1 MCVLMA
7 IGCGAEDAGH
17 RDRRAAGRRRI
28 DNGVIVLLPAT
39 TMTTD
44 LRSAGRVAARPT
56 MNDVARSAGVSLKT
70 VSRVVNG
77 EPGVAAA
84 TAERVHAAMVGLSFR
99 RNDIASS
106 LRHKLTTSSIGLVT
120 EDLANPF
127 YATLAKAVGDVAHRH
142 GFLVLSGSSDESEE
156 RERGLLTAFL
166 GRRVDGLI
174 VVPTGGS
181 HAFLEGERA
190 AGVRLVFVDRPAIG
204 VSADTVLIDNAAG
217 VLTGVRHL
225 VQHGHRRI
233 GYLGDE
239 PDIYT
244 AVERMRG
251 FRQAVVT
258 FGLESHRGLVR
269 QGLHDA
275 AVAEE
280 QALSMLRDSN
290 PPTALFA
297 GNNLITAGVLRALRR
312 RGGGRVGLVGFDD
325 FDLADLVN
333 PPVTVIAQDAEALGR
348 RAAERLFARLAG
360 DVGPPATEVLP
371 TRLIVRGS
379 GEVKP

>member
-1 MCVLMA
+1 MA
-7 IGCGAEDAGH
+7 IH
-17 RDRRAAGRRRI
+17 LR
-28 DNGVIVLLPAT
+28 PT
-39 TMTTD
+39 TGGPT
-44 LRSAGRVAARPT
+44 RPT
-56 MNDVARSAGVSLKT
+56 MKDVARSAGVSLKT

-77 EPGVAAA
+77 EPGVAGA
-84 TAERVHAAMVGLSFR
+84 TAERVHDAVAQMSFR

-120 EDLANPF
+120 EDLVNPF
-127 YATLAKAVGDVAHRH
+127 YATLARAVGEVARRH
-142 GFLVLSGSSDESEE
+142 GFIVLSGSSDESEE
-156 RERGLLTAFL
+156 REREILTAFL

-174 VVPTGGS
+174 VVPTGAS
-181 HAFLEGERA
+181 HAFLEPERA
-190 AGVRLVFVDRPAIG
+190 AGVQIVFVDRPAIG
-204 VSADTVLIDNAAG
+204 VSADTFLIDNAAG
-217 VLTGVRHL
+217 VLAGVSHL

-239 PDIYT
+239 PAIYT
-244 AVERMRG
+244 AAERMRG
-251 FRQAVVT
+251 FRQAEVT
-258 FGLESHRGLVR
+258 FGLESHGDLVR

-280 QALSMLRDSN
+280 WALSMLGHSN

-312 RGGGRVGLVGFDD
+312 HGGSRVDLVGFDD

-360 DVGPPATEVLP
+360 DVGPTVTEVLP

>member
-1 MCVLMA
+1 
-7 IGCGAEDAGH
+7 
-17 RDRRAAGRRRI
+17 
-28 DNGVIVLLPAT
+28 
-39 TMTTD
+39 MTTN
-44 LRSAGRVAARPT
+44 LRSARGGTVRPT
-56 MNDVARSAGVSLKT
+56 MDDVARLAGVSLKT

-77 EPGVAAA
+77 EAGVAEA
-84 TAERVHAAMVGLSFR
+84 TTERVQTAIASLNFR
-99 RNDIASS
+99 RNEIARS
-106 LRHKLTTSSIGLVT
+106 LRYKLTTSSIGLVI

-127 YATLAKAVGDVAHRH
+127 YAALARAVGEVARSH

-156 RERGLLTAFL
+156 REREILTAFL

-174 VVPTGGS
+174 VVPTSGS
-181 HAFLEGERA
+181 KSFLEREEA
-190 AGVRLVFVDRPAIG
+190 AGVKLVFVDRPAIG
-204 VSADTVLIDNAAG
+204 VTADTVLIDNEAG

-225 VQHGHRRI
+225 FHHGHRRI

-239 PDIYT
+239 PGIYT

-251 FRQAVVT
+251 FQQAVRT
-258 FGLESHRGLVR
+258 LGLDADPDLVR

-275 AVAEE
+275 AAAEE
-280 QALSMLRDSN
+280 QALSMLGGDD

-312 RGGGRVGLVGFDD
+312 RSGAPIGLVGFDD
-325 FDLADLVN
+325 FALADLVD
-333 PPVTVIAQDAEALGR
+333 PPVTVVAADAEVLGR

-360 DVGPPATEVLP
+360 GAGPSETEVLP

-379 GEVKP
+379 GEVRP

>member
-1 MCVLMA
+1 MNKV
-7 IGCGAEDAGH
+7 GGAGAGV
-17 RDRRAAGRRRI
+17 
-28 DNGVIVLLPAT
+28 DNGVIFLLPANI
-39 TMTTD
+39 MTTE
-44 LRSAGRVAARPT
+44 LRSAGYGPGPARPT
-56 MNDVARSAGVSLKT
+56 MKDVARSAGVSLKT

-77 EPGVAAA
+77 EPGVAEA
-84 TAERVHAAMVGLSFR
+84 TAERVHAALTGMRFR

-127 YATLAKAVGDVAHRH
+127 YATLSRAVWEIARKH
-142 GFLVLSGSSDESEE
+142 GFIVLSGSSDESEQRE
-156 RERGLLTAFL
+156 REIITAFL

-181 HAFLEGERA
+181 QDFLEAERE
-190 AGVRLVFVDRPAIG
+190 AGVQLVFVDRPPIG
-204 VSADTVLIDNAAG
+204 ITADTVLIDNAAG

-225 VQHGHRRI
+225 SEHGHRRI
-233 GYLGDE
+233 GYLGDS
-239 PDIYT
+239 PGIYT
-244 AVERMRG
+244 AAERLRG
-251 FRQAVVT
+251 YRQAVVT
-258 FGLESHRGLVR
+258 LGLESPDGLV
-269 QGLHDA
+269 QQDLHDA
-275 AVAEE
+275 TVAEE
-280 QALSMLRDSN
+280 RTLAMLGGPN

-297 GNNLITAGVLRALRR
+297 GNNLITAGVLRVLRR
-312 RGGGRVGLVGFDD
+312 RVSGRVGLVGFDD

-333 PPVTVIAQDAEALGR
+333 PPVTVIAQDAEELGR

-360 DVGPPATEVLP
+360 DVGPPTTEVLP

>member
-1 MCVLMA
+1 M
-7 IGCGAEDAGH
+7 D
-17 RDRRAAGRRRI
+17 
-28 DNGVIVLLPAT
+28 P
-39 TMTTD
+39 
-44 LRSAGRVAARPT
+44 RSAGRDAARPT
-56 MNDVARSAGVSLKT
+56 MNDVALSAGVSLKT

-77 EPGVAAA
+77 EPGVAEA
-84 TAERVHAAMVGLSFR
+84 TAERVHAAVARLSFR
-99 RNDIASS
+99 RNDVARS

-142 GFLVLSGSSDESEE
+142 RFLVLSGSSDESEE
-156 RERGLLTAFL
+156 RERELLTAFL

-181 HAFLEGERA
+181 HTFLERERA
-190 AGVRLVFVDRPAIG
+190 AGVQLVFVDRPAIG

-244 AVERMRG
+244 AVERLRG
-251 FRQAVVT
+251 FRQAVDT
-258 FGLESHRGLVR
+258 LGLESHPGLVR

-280 QALSMLRDSN
+280 QALSMLGDSN

-312 RGGGRVGLVGFDD
+312 RGDRVGLVGFDD
-325 FDLADLVN
+325 FDLADLVD

-348 RAAERLFARLAG
+348 RAAERLFARLSG
-360 DVGPPATEVLP
+360 DGGPPVTEVLP

>member
-1 MCVLMA
+1 M
-7 IGCGAEDAGH
+7 
-17 RDRRAAGRRRI
+17 
-28 DNGVIVLLPAT
+28 
-39 TMTTD
+39 TM
-44 LRSAGRVAARPT
+44 RSASGGPARPT
-56 MNDVARSAGVSLKT
+56 MKDVAGSAGVSLKT

-77 EPGVAAA
+77 EPGVAGA
-84 TAERVHAAMVGLSFR
+84 TADRVHAAIAQMSFR

-127 YATLAKAVGDVAHRH
+127 YATLARAVGEVAREH

-156 RERGLLTAFL
+156 REREILTAFL

-181 HAFLEGERA
+181 QAFLEPERV
-190 AGVRLVFVDRPAIG
+190 AGVQLVFVDRPATG
-204 VSADTVLIDNAAG
+204 VCADTVLIDNAAG
-217 VLTGVRHL
+217 VLTGIRHL

-239 PDIYT
+239 PAIYT
-244 AVERMRG
+244 AAERMRG
-251 FRQAVVT
+251 FREAVVT
-258 FGLESHRGLVR
+258 FGLEAPAGLVR

-275 AVAEE
+275 AAAEE
-280 QALSMLRDSN
+280 QALSMLGDSN
-290 PPTALFA
+290 PPTALFT

-312 RGGGRVGLVGFDD
+312 HGAGGRVGLVGFDD
-325 FDLADLVN
+325 FDLADLVE
-333 PPVTVIAQDAEALGR
+333 PPVTVIAQDAAALGR
-348 RAAERLFARLAG
+348 RAAERLFARLGG
-360 DVGPPATEVLP
+360 DVGPPAIEVLP

>member
-1 MCVLMA
+1 LP
-7 IGCGAEDAGH
+7 DPLS
-17 RDRRAAGRRRI
+17 AAMSGRRTPGGG
-28 DNGVIVLLPAT
+28 DKT
-39 TMTTD
+39 
-44 LRSAGRVAARPT
+44 RPT

-77 EPGVAAA
+77 EPGVAVA
-84 TAERVHAAMVGLSFR
+84 TAKRVNSSLARLSFR
-99 RNDIASS
+99 RNDIARS
-106 LRHKLTTSSIGLVT
+106 LRRPLTTSTIGLVT

-127 YATLAKAVGDVAHRH
+127 YATLARAVGEVAYEH

-156 RERGLLTAFL
+156 RERELLTAFL

-190 AGVRLVFVDRPAIG
+190 SGVQLVFVDRPASG
-204 VSADTVLIDNAAG
+204 VCADTVLVDNAAG
-217 VLTGVRHL
+217 VFTGVHHL

-233 GYLGDE
+233 GYLGDR

-251 FRQAVVT
+251 FTRAVDT
-258 FGLESHRGLVR
+258 LGLESDAGLVC

-275 AVAEE
+275 AAAEE
-280 QALSMLRDSN
+280 QALSMLGGDH
-290 PPTALFA
+290 PPTALLA
-297 GNNLITAGVLRALRR
+297 GNNLITVGVLRALRR
-312 RGGGRVGLVGFDD
+312 RGDRVGLVGFDD
-325 FDLADLVN
+325 FDLADLVD

-360 DVGPPATEVLP
+360 ESGPPVSEELSTQ
-371 TRLIVRGS
+371 LIVRGS
-379 GEVKP
+379 GEVRA

>member
-1 MCVLMA
+1 
-7 IGCGAEDAGH
+7 
-17 RDRRAAGRRRI
+17 
-28 DNGVIVLLPAT
+28 
-39 TMTTD
+39 MTTN
-44 LRSAGRVAARPT
+44 LRPTTSGTALPTGSDPALPTGSGPARPT
-56 MNDVARSAGVSLKT
+56 MKDVARSAGVSLKT

-77 EPGVAAA
+77 EPSVADA
-84 TAERVHAAMVGLSFR
+84 TAERVHSAMATMSFR

-127 YATLAKAVGDVAHRH
+127 YATLARAVGDVARRH
-142 GFLVLSGSSDESEE
+142 GFIVLSGSSDESEE
-156 RERGLLTAFL
+156 REREILTAFL

-181 HAFLEGERA
+181 HAFLEPEQA
-190 AGVRLVFVDRPAIG
+190 AGVQLVFVDRPAIG

-239 PDIYT
+239 PGIYT
-244 AVERMRG
+244 AAERTSG

-258 FGLESHRGLVR
+258 FGLDSHPGLVR

-280 QALSMLRDSN
+280 QAMSMLGGNN

-325 FDLADLVN
+325 FDLADLVE

-360 DVGPPATEVLP
+360 DVSPAATEVLP
-371 TRLIVRGS
+371 TRLILRGT
-379 GEVKP
+379 GEVKL

>member
-1 MCVLMA
+1 M
-7 IGCGAEDAGH
+7 
-17 RDRRAAGRRRI
+17 DRSLIAPARPEPVDEPTLGI
-28 DNGVIVLLPAT
+28 DNDVMVRLPAI

-44 LRSAGRVAARPT
+44 LRSARGGTVRPT
-56 MNDVARSAGVSLKT
+56 MDDVARLAGVSLKT

-77 EPGVAAA
+77 EAGVAEA
-84 TAERVHAAMVGLSFR
+84 TTERVQAAIASLNFR
-99 RNDIASS
+99 RNEIARS
-106 LRHKLTTSSIGLVT
+106 LRYKLTTSSIGLVI

-127 YATLAKAVGDVAHRH
+127 YAALARAVGEVARSH

-156 RERGLLTAFL
+156 REREILTAFL

-174 VVPTGGS
+174 VVPTSGS
-181 HAFLEGERA
+181 KSFLEREEA
-190 AGVRLVFVDRPAIG
+190 AGVKLVFVDRPAIG
-204 VSADTVLIDNAAG
+204 VTADTVLIDNEAG

-225 VQHGHRRI
+225 FHHGHRRI

-239 PDIYT
+239 PGIYT
-244 AVERMRG
+244 AAERMRG
-251 FRQAVVT
+251 FQQAVRT
-258 FGLESHRGLVR
+258 LGLDADPDLVR

-275 AVAEE
+275 AAAEE
-280 QALSMLRDSN
+280 QALSMLGGED

-312 RGGGRVGLVGFDD
+312 RSGAPIGLVGFDD
-325 FDLADLVN
+325 FALADLVD
-333 PPVTVIAQDAEALGR
+333 PPVTVVAADAEELGR

-360 DVGPPATEVLP
+360 GTGPSETEVLP

-379 GEVKP
+379 GEVRP